1 VSDTIRLEAELPAA
15 LAPRLARLP
24 PLAARRVGRSRGQPV
39 LLTWRDTA
47 EGVLAEAGFA
57 MEQSGRAAEAP
68 VALMP
73 GPHDRPALPP
83 SAPDAARL
91 PDQPLVAFAAFDG
104 RRTILPLADGLEAT
118 LLSGRLRA
126 VAAEQP
132 VARLTLSGPAPEA
145 LALLRELAAIAP
157 LQPPRASLAEAGRA
171 RARGQPVRPRRLG
184 APMLDAAQDLETA
197 LEALIGHLVDVLI
210 WHAPIAEAGT
220 DPSGVHQMRVAI
232 RRLRSALRAF
242 RPACDA
248 PAVRAFDAAARDLA
262 MLLGPVR
269 DWDVFLAGLGA
280 ELAAALPEDRAIAA
294 LLRAAAARRQAAQ
307 RALQAGLQAPAFR
320 DLLWRGV
327 ALCQERPWRA
337 ETDPEA
343 EARRNR
349 ALADFGAAAIDKRWS
364 HLVEAGAEIETLPD
378 AEFHALRLDA
388 KRLRYVAELFAP
400 LFPRKRSRRFL
411 ARLAEVQEAFG
422 LTNDAAVAR
431 ALVRGL
437 EGGAVRPW
445 AVGVA
450 EGWALA
456 RARRARRTA
465 TAAWAE
471 LLSTHIFWNHD

>member
-1 VSDTIRLEAELPAA
+1 VSEIIRLEAELPAD
-15 LAPRLARLP
+15 LAPRLGRLA
-24 PLAARRVGRSRGQPV
+24 PLAARRAGRSRGQPV

-47 EGVLAEAGFA
+47 ESMLAETGFV
-57 MEQSGRAAEAP
+57 MEQAGRAPEGS

-73 GPHDRPALPP
+73 GPHDGPGLPL
-83 SAPDAARL
+83 SAPEAGRL

-118 LLSGRLRA
+118 LLAGRLRA

-132 VARLTLSGPAPEA
+132 VARLTITGPAAEA
-145 LALLRELAAIAP
+145 LALLRDLAALAP
-157 LQPPRASLAEAGRA
+157 IQPPRASLPEAGRA
-171 RARGQPVRPRRLG
+171 LARGQPVRPRRLG
-184 APMLDAAQDLETA
+184 APPLAAEQDVETA
-197 LEALIGHLVDVLI
+197 LETLIGHLVDVLV
-210 WHAPIAEAGT
+210 WHAPIAEEGT

-248 PAVRAFDAAARDLA
+248 PSLRAFDTAARDLA

-269 DWDVFLAGLGA
+269 DWDVFLSGLGA
-280 ELAAALPEDRAIAA
+280 ELAEALPEDRAIAA
-294 LLRAAAARRQAAQ
+294 LLRAAATRRQAAQ
-307 RALQAGLQAPAFR
+307 RALRTGLQAAGFR
-320 DLLWRGV
+320 ELLWNGV
-327 ALCQERPWRA
+327 ALCRERPWRA
-337 ETDPEA
+337 EADPDA
-343 EARRNR
+343 EARRAR
-349 ALADFGAAAIDKRWS
+349 PLADFGATAIGKRWS
-364 HLVEAGAEIETLPD
+364 HLLDAGAEIGALPD
-378 AEFHALRLDA
+378 AEFHALRLDG

-400 LFPRKRSRRFL
+400 LFPRKRTRRFL

-422 LTNDAAVAR
+422 LANDAAVAR

-465 TAAWAE
+465 TAAWEE
-471 LLSTHIFWNHD
+471 LFSTNIFWNQE